1 MNGRDLASL
10 IHLAGF
16 ATGVILYAMLGAM
29 TQRRVANVINDR
41 APTTADRL
49 PLIAAFLGVVWN
61 LGAMVVFAV
70 RDFGNGV
77 SLDWLAAISYSSLG
91 FLPAVVVHSALARGE
106 RGVSR
111 WLIGLSY
118 GTSAIVAVFHCVAAA
133 NGQPLSRS
141 ALLLLTIVYAG
152 VLAVLAIT
160 ERRQP
165 GFQRTITAVA
175 LAAFAISALHLSGHA
190 EMADQDSWWVELIGH
205 HASLPL
211 VLAVLYQEHRFAFSD
226 LFLKRALAVL
236 ILVALISIAY
246 ASLTPLIDPHAIAAR
261 RLQGDGSHIFATAAL
276 LSLWLGT
283 ALAYPFIQRRA
294 SRFVDRVI
302 LRRDDYRVLRTELG
316 QRLSLAPTAPDAL
329 DVTCSVLAR
338 AFGGTAAPS
347 LTPESP
353 RGVAHPTISLNDART
368 VACIT
373 IPTALAPAYEIRI
386 AELPRG
392 RDLLSDDLMLIDAV
406 AAAIGRRLD
415 EMWLEDERVARER
428 SDQELRRLAAESE
441 LRALRAQL
449 NPHFLFNALN
459 TLGHLVQTAPDR
471 AMSTLY
477 RLTGLLR
484 AVLRKTDGQFVTLG
498 EEIEII
504 ASYLDIERER
514 FGERL
519 NVEIDVPRELQS
531 VRLPPLLLQPLVENA
546 VKHGISPLRAGGTV
560 AIRVT
565 HDEDADGNETLR
577 LVVSDSGAGMTQPSR
592 QGVGLSNIE
601 LRLQHYFKG
610 DAHLAIDSEPGR
622 GTAIIITVPWAL
634 LETPAVAAAG

>member
-10 IHLAGF
+10 VHLAGF
-16 ATGVILYAMLGAM
+16 ATGAILYAMLGAM
-29 TQRRVANVINDR
+29 TQRRVANVVTDR
-41 APTTADRL
+41 QPAIADRL

-61 LGAMVVFAV
+61 VGAMVVFAV

-77 SLDWLAAISYSSLG
+77 SLHWLSAISYSALG
-91 FLPAVVVHSALARGE
+91 FLPAVVVHAALPR
-106 RGVSR
+106 RSRPVSR
-111 WLIGLSY
+111 WLIGVSY
-118 GTSAIVAVFHCVAAA
+118 ATSSVVAVFHFVAAA
-133 NGQPLSRS
+133 HAQPLSRNG
-141 ALLLLTIVYAG
+141 LLVLTIVYAG

-160 ERRQP
+160 ERRQA

-190 EMADQDSWWVELIGH
+190 ETADQGSWWVELIGH

-226 LFLKRALAVL
+226 LFLKRALAILV
-236 ILVALISIAY
+236 LVALISVAY
-246 ASLTPLIDPHAIAAR
+246 ASLTPLIDPHAITAQ

-276 LSLWLGT
+276 LSAWLGT

-302 LRRDDYRVLRTELG
+302 LRRDDYRHLRAELG
-316 QRLSLAPTAPDAL
+316 RQLSIAAAPGDAL

-338 AFGGTAAPS
+338 TFGGSATARLSADPPRE
-347 LTPESP
+347 LT
-353 RGVAHPTISLNDART
+353 HPTISLNDART

-373 IPTALAPAYEIRI
+373 IPTALAPAHEIRI

-392 RDLLSDDLMLIDAV
+392 RGLLSDDLMLIDAV
-406 AAAIGRRLD
+406 AAAVGRRLD
-415 EMWLEDERVARER
+415 EMWLEGERVARER

-498 EEIEII
+498 EEIEIVT
-504 ASYLDIERER
+504 SYLEIEHER

-519 NVEIDVPRELQS
+519 SVTIDVPEELRAL
-531 VRLPPLLLQPLVENA
+531 RLPPLLLQPLVENA
-546 VKHGISPLRAGGTV
+546 VKHGISPLRGGGMV
-560 AIRVT
+560 AIRAT
-565 HDEDADGNETLR
+565 HDESDGYETLR
-577 LVVSDSGAGMTQPSR
+577 LVVRDSGAGMSQPSP

-601 LRLQHYFKG
+601 MRLRHYFKG
-610 DAHLAIDSEPGR
+610 DAQLAIYSQPGL
-622 GTAIIITVPWAL
+622 GTAVTISVPWEL
-634 LETPAVAAAG
+634 LDAPVVAVTH